1 LNFKQFELKR
11 FVAAIAPIYY
21 ILTLSV
27 VCAHTT
33 SSETF
38 FEEIQ
43 QPQKFG
49 SIQVTSKPEN
59 GMTIF
64 INDQNTGKTTPH
76 TFDGITTGEYT
87 IKLVSQWYQSQS
99 KKVSIIDER
108 TQLVSFTLRPLFA
121 ELTINATTDALIHI
135 NGEKVGS
142 TIWTGRVMEGICRVK
157 VDKQGFATQSFQ
169 LSILAGKNQ
178 KVDIKLK
185 PVMGSI
191 EVTSEPPGAII
202 SIDGTVYGLTPFT
215 IKNLAVGNY
224 RLSLSKVGYT
234 SIFKTVEVKESKVT
248 SVALTLVSGKQV
260 AIKSDPSAARIFLD
274 DSLLG
279 ITPKSIYLQFGSHS
293 LTLEKGNLKI
303 VEKIEVTQTSPTN
316 YEFKLKDSNDPLEKY
331 LILVKGGTFKMG
343 DTFGDGKKYEKPIR
357 DVTLSD
363 FYISKFE
370 VTQALWKE
378 IMGDSPSHFEGC
390 EECPVERVSWNQ
402 VQEFLKKLNDLT
414 GKEYRLP
421 TEAEWEYA
429 ARGGEKSQGHRYSG
443 AYNINDVAWY
453 SGNSGNKPNHV
464 GLLRPNELGIYD
476 MSGNVWEW
484 CYDWFAPY
492 TNSPETNPKG
502 PETGDGRVV
511 RGGSWFGFIGA
522 CRLTFR
528 GFDDPANSRSYIG
541 FRVVLSLTTE

>member
-1 LNFKQFELKR
+1 LKR
-11 FVAAIAPIYY
+11 FVSAIASIYL
-21 ILTLSV
+21 IMSFMV
-27 VCAHTT
+27 VFSHTAP
-33 SSETF
+33 SEICI
-38 FEEIQ
+38 EVSQ
-43 QPQKFG
+43 QSHKYG

-59 GMTIF
+59 GMAIF

-76 TFDGITTGEYT
+76 TFDGMTTGEYT
-87 IKLVSQWYQSQS
+87 IKLVNQWYQPQS
-99 KKVSIIDER
+99 KKVTIIDER
-108 TQLVSFTLRPLFA
+108 TQLVSFTLKPLFA
-121 ELTINATTDALIHI
+121 ELTINATNDGFIHI

-142 TIWTGRVMEGICRVK
+142 ATWTGRVMEGICKVRVE
-157 VDKQGFATQSFQ
+157 KQGFATQNFQ
-169 LSILAGKNQ
+169 LSIMAGKNQ

-191 EVTSEPPGAII
+191 EVSSEPTGAII

-215 IKNLAVGNY
+215 ITNLAVGNY

-234 SIFKTVEVKESKVT
+234 SIFKTVEVKEAQVSKV
-248 SVALTLVSGKQV
+248 SLTLVSGKQV
-260 AIKSDPSAARIFLD
+260 AIKSEPSAARIFLD

-279 ITPKSIYLQFGSHS
+279 NTPKSIFFQFGNHN
-293 LTLEKGNLKI
+293 LTIEKGDLKL
-303 VEKIEVTQTSPTN
+303 VEKIVVTQTSPSS
-316 YEFKLKDSNDPLEKY
+316 YEFKLKDSNDPMEKH
-331 LILVKGGTFKMG
+331 LVLVKGGTFKMG

-357 DVTLSD
+357 DVTVGD

-370 VTQALWKE
+370 VSQALWKE
-378 IMGDSPSHFEGC
+378 VMGDNPSHFEGC
-390 EECPVERVSWNQ
+390 EKCPVERISWNQ
-402 VQEFLKKLNDLT
+402 VQEFLKKLNTLT

-429 ARGGEKSQGHRYSG
+429 ARGGENSQGHRYSG

-453 SGNSGNKPNHV
+453 SGNSGNKPNPV

-484 CYDWFAPY
+484 CNDWFAPY
-492 TNSPETNPKG
+492 PSSPEINPKG

-541 FRVVLSLTTE
+541 FRVVLPISK